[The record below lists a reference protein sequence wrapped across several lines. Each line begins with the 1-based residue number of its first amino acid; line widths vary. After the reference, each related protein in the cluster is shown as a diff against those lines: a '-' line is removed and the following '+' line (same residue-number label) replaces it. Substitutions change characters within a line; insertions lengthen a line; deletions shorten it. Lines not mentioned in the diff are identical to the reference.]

1 MSKNKNKDMAEK
13 IRLLCKSVGPAKQ
26 TMTVARRD
34 IDALSQKLSQ
44 ATTDRMKSMIQGAI
58 EKREREIEKAESIV
72 YSFMNV
78 VDGLDREERNVMM
91 QLYLKGKKWSEVDSL
106 DGSQF
111 STRETIKIYR
121 RALRH
126 MASIVERLGN
136 LQEVIALCQQ
146 WK

>member
-26 TMTVARRD
+26 TMTVARKD
-34 IDALSQKLSQ
+34 VSALKQKLSRVK
-44 ATTDRMKSMIQGAI
+44 TDRMKDMIQGAI
-58 EKREREIEKAESIV
+58 EKRGREIEEAESIV

-78 VDGLDREERNVMM
+78 VDGLDREERNVML

-106 DGSQF
+106 DGRRISIQ
-111 STRETIKIYR
+111 ETIKIYR

-126 MASIVERLGN
+126 MASNAERLR
-136 LQEVIALCQQ
+136 AM
-146 WK
+146 